1 MKRAME
7 VRTLAASLAA
17 TGALVAACGGGKP
30 INPVGTDIGGGPPTI
45 TGIAVTPQMIAP
57 GGSADIVVSAKASDD
72 GPLSYLFRAQ
82 AGVVSIPDS
91 RRPEV
96 ARYANDPAKSHG
108 RMSDTVTVQV
118 TDSRNVSVNGSAL
131 VALAVAPSP
140 SPTLPPAGGSNPPMV
155 VVRSSGDCHPSCTAT
170 FTATATNATEL
181 SWSGCASGSG
191 ESVNCHIGELDT
203 VTATCTARGTRGSA
217 SASATARGTNRSPV
231 LDHNT
236 HFSWPANS
244 TLQFSFRIADDDPAN
259 TGKCSKTTMPPSL
272 GKVTG
277 CNYWGSGDGNS
288 FLVTV
293 ETKSAGNGS
302 LTWKYTDEWGAQVE
316 AKASVNVH

>member
-1 MKRAME
+1 ME
-7 VRTLAASLAA
+7 VRALAASLAA

-57 GGSADIVVSAKASDD
+57 GGSADIVVTAKAPDD
-72 GPLSYLFRAQ
+72 GRLSYLFRAQ

-108 RMSDTVTVQV
+108 RVSDTVTVQV
-118 TDSRNVSVNGSAL
+118 TDARNVSATGSAL
-131 VALAVAPSP
+131 VALVVAPSP
-140 SPTLPPAGGSNPPMV
+140 TPTPPLGGGSNPPTV
-155 VVRSSGDCHPSCTAT
+155 VVRASGDCHPSCTAT

-191 ESVNCHIGELDT
+191 GSINCRINELDT
-203 VTATCTARGTRGSA
+203 VSATCTARGARGSA
-217 SASATARGTNRSPV
+217 SASASARGTNRVPV

-236 HFSWPANS
+236 HFSWPKNS
-244 TLQFSFRIADDDPAN
+244 SVQFSFRIADDDPAT
-259 TGKCSKTTMPPSL
+259 TGRCSKTTLTASL

-277 CNYWGSGDGNS
+277 CSYWGSGGGDS

-293 ETKSAGNGS
+293 DTKDTTGS
-302 LTWKYTDEWGAQVE
+302 GTLTWKYTDQWGALVE
-316 AKASVNVH
+316 EKASVNVH